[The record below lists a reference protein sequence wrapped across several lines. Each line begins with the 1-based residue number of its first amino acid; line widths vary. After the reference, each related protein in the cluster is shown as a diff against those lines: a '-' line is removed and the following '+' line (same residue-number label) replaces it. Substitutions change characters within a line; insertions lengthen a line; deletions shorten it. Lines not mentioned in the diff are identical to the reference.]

1 VDENALYLIHQETV
15 DATIA
20 RVCRRQRLRPED
32 AEDFISQFRLKL
44 LEDDCA
50 VLRKFE
56 GRASLSTYLTVVAQ
70 RAYKDWQNSRWGK
83 WRPSVEAR
91 RLGATALLLE
101 RLMTRDGYTL
111 DQALEQ
117 IRTTHDETVTRTV
130 LEQLAARLPAR
141 SPRRSYLPADVLHD
155 RPATHSDPVAA
166 LDGAQAAAEAG
177 RAARLLSSVLSALP
191 REQRMLLKMR
201 YHGGLSVAQMA
212 RMFQTDAKPLY
223 RQLDH
228 LRHTLAGQ
236 LEAHGF
242 TRDQLDDLLAH
253 DGFKQMPLDV
263 HAFADEPA
271 GRSAV
276 EEPGIAAAERIRK
289 RHG

>member
-1 VDENALYLIHQETV
+1 
-15 DATIA
+15 
-20 RVCRRQRLRPED
+20 
-32 AEDFISQFRLKL
+32 
-44 LEDDCA
+44 
-50 VLRKFE
+50 
-56 GRASLSTYLTVVAQ
+56 
-70 RAYKDWQNSRWGK
+70 
-83 WRPSVEAR
+83 
-91 RLGATALLLE
+91 
-101 RLMTRDGYTL
+101 
-111 DQALEQ
+111 
-117 IRTTHDETVTRTV
+117 
-130 LEQLAARLPAR
+130 
-141 SPRRSYLPADVLHD
+141 
-155 RPATHSDPVAA
+155 
-166 LDGAQAAAEAG
+166 
-177 RAARLLSSVLSALP
+177 
-191 REQRMLLKMR
+191 MR

-276 EEPGIAAAERIRK
+276 EAPGIAPGERIRK